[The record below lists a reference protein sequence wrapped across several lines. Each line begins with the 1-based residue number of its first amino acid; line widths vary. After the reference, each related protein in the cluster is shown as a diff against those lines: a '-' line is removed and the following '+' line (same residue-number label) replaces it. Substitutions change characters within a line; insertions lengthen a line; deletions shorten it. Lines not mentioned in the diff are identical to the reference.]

1 MPTVVST
8 VAAATSAGS
17 TASTTTA
24 AVSAAPKTMST
35 VAKGVGKGP
44 GSGLVTVLDQ
54 MQSVAATGAMA
65 PADMPGFTAVAG
77 AVGWTTQMP
86 VPFWNDLG
94 ELPLQL
100 PSAAYTLDSVLATQL
115 PALVQFTFMPGRIR
129 SQRD

>member
-1 MPTVVST
+1 VPTVVST
-8 VAAATSAGS
+8 VAAATSATSAGS
-17 TASTTTA
+17 TMSTTTA

-65 PADMPGFTAVAG
+65 PADMPGLTAVAG
-77 AVGWTTQMP
+77 AVGWTTQLP
-86 VPFWNDLG
+86 VPFWNELG

-100 PSAAYTLDSVLATQL
+100 DCS
-115 PALVQFTFMPGRIR
+115 
-129 SQRD
+129 